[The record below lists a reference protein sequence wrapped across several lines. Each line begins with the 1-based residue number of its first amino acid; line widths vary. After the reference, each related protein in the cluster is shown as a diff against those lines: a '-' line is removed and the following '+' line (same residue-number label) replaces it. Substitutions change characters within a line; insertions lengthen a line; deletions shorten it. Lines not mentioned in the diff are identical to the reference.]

1 MSISGILES
10 LASYYKDRMFGQI
23 HELTYNTENALFDG
37 LTATNR
43 PPLRKAI
50 LESVNLDLY
59 GPKDELQALY
69 NIQHKP
75 NSITITFP
83 GYGSQQAPKYV
94 YRHGLADIHISGPG
108 WSCIKLMAG
117 SAYIVTEHNIPDPDN
132 KPLNHILWQTDA
144 GRAIPFIMSQDLEII
159 IILLEPGNPADLQ
172 LSFNIVELDYP
183 VNTEVSHINKPETT
197 LTFPILTMAK
207 HDAQLN
213 GPNAQYI
220 SLPFTHPVLAL
231 IIQVVG
237 IPIKSAVF
245 IPFPFNDKY
254 NYKIPLELNKD
265 SGSWELVFQN
275 PVTPLAELFSDKTTV
290 NFTMLANPDA
300 VLVITPDTST
310 VENIQHHTWQVNI
323 WAIQR
328 NICRVMSGMAG
339 LAFA

>member
-10 LASYYKDRMFGQI
+10 LATYYKERMFGKI

-43 PPLRKAI
+43 PPFRKAI
-50 LESVNLDLY
+50 IESVNLDLS
-59 GPKDELQALY
+59 GPKDEHQALY
-69 NIQHKP
+69 NIQHTP

-83 GYGSQQAPKYV
+83 GYGSQQAPKYD

-108 WSCIKLMAG
+108 WSSIKLMAG
-117 SAYIVTEHNIPDPDN
+117 SAYIVTEYNIPDPEKN
-132 KPLNHILWQTDA
+132 PLNHILWQTDA

-159 IILLEPGNPADLQ
+159 IILLEPGHPTDIQ
-172 LSFNIVELDYP
+172 LSFNIVELDNP
-183 VNTEVSHINKPETT
+183 VNTEVSNINKPETS
-197 LTFPILTMAK
+197 LTFPVLTMAT
-207 HDAQLN
+207 HDAQLTGTN
-213 GPNAQYI
+213 PQYI

-231 IIQVVG
+231 IIQIVG
-237 IPIKSAVF
+237 IPINSAVF

-275 PVTPLAELFSDKTTV
+275 PVAPLAELFNDKTTI
-290 NFTMLANPDA
+290 NFTTLANPDA

-310 VENIQHHTWQVNI
+310 ADEIQHSWQVNI